1 MTIHVPALAG
11 RQCLYGVFADDP
23 TTGRPVWGMERSKVR
38 AVRAARKA
46 HGYVTAMPLPDPS
59 SRVWDAPTFRV
70 CSDLIADFR

>member
-1 MTIHVPALAG
+1 
-11 RQCLYGVFADDP
+11 
-23 TTGRPVWGMERSKVR
+23 MERSKVR